1 MRRGSARTPSS
12 GKGNS
17 RGFTD
22 RLYIYNVIFVTAVV
36 VISFTAVFMSGW
48 LNLDTSA
55 VSVIVPSAY
64 AELSVHTGFVIWK
77 AKCENQRKY
86 KDVNGGGIEDGM
98 DNG

>member
-1 MRRGSARTPSS
+1 MRRESARTPSS
-12 GKGNS
+12 K

-36 VISFTAVFMSGW
+36 VVSFIAVFLSGF
-48 LNLDTSA
+48 LELDTSA

-86 KDVNGGGIEDGM
+86 KDVNGGGIDDGM
-98 DNG
+98 GC